1 VSLVGTITE
10 LLLLE
15 HVEDAWQW
23 TPIVLMTA
31 ALLTL
36 GWHALDRGPA
46 SLNVL
51 RGLMVLCVVSGFLG
65 VLLHYR
71 GNVEFELEMYPDLS
85 GWKLFKESMM
95 GATPALAPG
104 AMIQVGLVAWHG
116 PSATPPCRQTGR
128 HNQLRNDAMIR
139 QRILPLVVAAAALLP
154 FTASAQ
160 LGRQM
165 GLIDPNVATEAQL
178 LAVPNM
184 NATVVKALMAK
195 RPFMNIVELN
205 TWLLS
210 QGLTQAQ
217 LGESYGKMFIHV
229 NLNVSPREEI
239 LLIPRAGARMAREF
253 DEYKPYTGGYAQF
266 RREIGKYV
274 NEQEVAHLEQYT
286 FIPIDLNTASDSAI
300 LSIPGTGPRML
311 REFKEYRPYPNIE
324 KFRKEIGKYVNE
336 KEVAR
341 LERYVIVK

>member
-1 VSLVGTITE
+1 
-10 LLLLE
+10 
-15 HVEDAWQW
+15 
-23 TPIVLMTA
+23 
-31 ALLTL
+31 
-36 GWHALDRGPA
+36 
-46 SLNVL
+46 
-51 RGLMVLCVVSGFLG
+51 
-65 VLLHYR
+65 
-71 GNVEFELEMYPDLS
+71 
-85 GWKLFKESMM
+85 
-95 GATPALAPG
+95 
-104 AMIQVGLVAWHG
+104 
-116 PSATPPCRQTGR
+116 
-128 HNQLRNDAMIR
+128 MIR
-139 QRILPLVVAAAALLP
+139 MKVLQFALAAAAMAPLP
-154 FTASAQ
+154 ASAQ

-178 LAVPNM
+178 VAVPHL
-184 NATVVKALMAK
+184 NATVAKALIAK

-210 QGLTQAQ
+210 QGLTQEQ
-217 LGESYGKMFIHV
+217 LSEAYGKMFIHV
-229 NLNVSPREEI
+229 NLNLSPRAEI

-300 LSIPGTGPRML
+300 LSIPGSGPRVL

-324 KFRKEIGKYVNE
+324 KFRREMGKYWNA

-341 LERYVIVK
+341 LERYVVVKP